1 MKTVNRKR
9 KLLSVKFTLIELLV
23 VIAMIAILAGMLL
36 PALNNS
42 RMAAQK
48 VQCLNNIKQL
58 NSTCG
63 TYSDTYDGWFIPTD
77 GIQGDNAWIN
87 WVKRELGAP
96 TGNKYFALLDC
107 PREIKKGK
115 DISNQSFYDYHS
127 RYGNNMYLCGSK
139 SYASSGYKM
148 HKQSM
153 VTSASTAIL
162 VGETPVLYT
171 GTPFVNVQLAFR
183 HDTNAYNV
191 KVHQTY
197 APNFASTNFGFT
209 DGHAG
214 SVRKQE
220 LLVQHPHNGSKESSM
235 NDQTVKPRMMDGYNY
250 NAGVAYK

>member
-1 MKTVNRKR
+1 
-9 KLLSVKFTLIELLV
+9 
-23 VIAMIAILAGMLL
+23 
-36 PALNNS
+36 
-42 RMAAQK
+42 
-48 VQCLNNIKQL
+48 
-58 NSTCG
+58 
-63 TYSDTYDGWFIPTD
+63 
-77 GIQGDNAWIN
+77 
-87 WVKRELGAP
+87 
-96 TGNKYFALLDC
+96 
-107 PREIKKGK
+107 
-115 DISNQSFYDYHS
+115 
-127 RYGNNMYLCGSK
+127 
-139 SYASSGYKM
+139 
-148 HKQSM
+148 M

-191 KVHQTY
+191 KIHQTY